1 MEFRQL
7 FDPGTSTYTY
17 LLVDEGS
24 REAVLIDPVDTQVE
38 RDAAVLTELHCTL
51 VWVLETHIHADHI
64 TGSARLRARF
74 GGQHVVGE
82 NAGME
87 GVCRRVQQGETI
99 TFGGCELEV
108 RLTPGHTPGCVTYV
122 DHVGARAFTGDA
134 LLIQGCGRT
143 DFQGGDAA
151 TLYASVHGQIFTLPS
166 ATTVYP
172 GHDYKGRTHSTVGEE
187 KAHNPR
193 LGGGRDLASFQ
204 TIMGN
209 LGLSAPGRIREA
221 VPANLRGGAPEGS

>member
-1 MEFRQL
+1 MVFRQL
-7 FDPGTSTYTY
+7 FDPETSTYTY
-17 LLVDEGS
+17 LLVDETS
-24 REAVLIDPVDTQVE
+24 QEAVLIDPVDTQFE
-38 RDAAVLTELHCTL
+38 RDAEVLTGLDCTL

-74 GGQHVVGE
+74 GGQHVVGM

-87 GVCRRVQQGETI
+87 GACRRVQQGETV

-122 DHVGARAFTGDA
+122 DHTCARAFTGDA
-134 LLIQGCGRT
+134 LLIHGCGRT

-151 TLYASVHGQIFTLPS
+151 TLYASVHGQIFTLPD
-166 ATTVYP
+166 ATTIYP

-204 TIMGN
+204 AIMDN
-209 LGLSAPGRIREA
+209 LGLSAPARIHEA
-221 VPANLRGGAPEGS
+221 VPANLRGGAPEVS